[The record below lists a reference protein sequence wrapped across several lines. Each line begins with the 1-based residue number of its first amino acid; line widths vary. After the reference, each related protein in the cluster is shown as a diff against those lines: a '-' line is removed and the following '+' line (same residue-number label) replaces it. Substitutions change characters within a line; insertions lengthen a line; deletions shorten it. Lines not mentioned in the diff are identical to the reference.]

1 MKALQIQVQEN
12 RGTVTRLELEEAEL
26 KKKLTVLEENLN
38 NSIPD
43 TIKVAETQNCLSI
56 NTLTALSVNNR

>member
-1 MKALQIQVQEN
+1 
-12 RGTVTRLELEEAEL
+12 LELEEAEL
-26 KKKLTVLEENLN
+26 KKKLTILEENLN